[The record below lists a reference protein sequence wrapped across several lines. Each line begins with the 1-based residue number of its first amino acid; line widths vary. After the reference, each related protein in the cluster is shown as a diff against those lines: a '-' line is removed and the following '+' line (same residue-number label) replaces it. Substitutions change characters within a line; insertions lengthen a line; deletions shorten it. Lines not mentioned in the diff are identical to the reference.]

1 MLITVTLFTLLFD
14 YGIWQEEVKPVILM
28 SNACLQNSKSPYITV
43 RHKFILHIKWP
54 YKKLLLLRLDFNVQH
69 EVWRSMEN
77 IIKPFFNRKSSLLLT
92 WKQFES

>member
-14 YGIWQEEVKPVILM
+14 YVIWREEIKSVILM
-28 SNACLQNSKSPYITV
+28 ANACLQNSKSPYITV
-43 RHKFILHIKWP
+43 RHKFILHMKWL
-54 YKKLLLLRLDFNVQH
+54 YKKLLLLRLDLNVQN

-77 IIKPFFNRKSSLLLT
+77 IIKPFFNRKSSLSIT